1 MAEIIQFA
9 TIRSQLDPSG
19 YTKGAQE
26 VVRSSEQA
34 TAAVTKLDVAT
45 QQAGRNAALSA
56 DGYQKFLNRI
66 DPVTRA
72 QQQYATTT
80 SKLNDYFAAGVVSQS
95 NTRARKG

>member
-45 QQAGRNAALSA
+45 QKAGRNAALSA
-56 DGYQKFLNRI
+56 DGWQRFLGKI
-66 DPVTRA
+66 DPAARA
-72 QQQYATTT
+72 QQQYASLTIEI
-80 SKLNDYFAAGVVSQS
+80 K
-95 NTRARKG
+95 